1 MVFTTKD
8 MEEARVNGFN
18 EGMYS
23 TAIVVVLMVVFI
35 GFIWLACK
43 LTVGI

>member
-1 MVFTTKD
+1 MYNQRD
-8 MEEARVNGFN
+8 MEEARANGFN

-23 TAIVVVLMVVFI
+23 TAKIVVFMVVFI

-43 LTVGI
+43 LTIGI